1 MRINTNSWNKIR
13 YTLYSPAYD
22 LIGKLLNKMRY
33 KSIKRLGIENG
44 DRVLIIGGGTGL
56 DLNYIE
62 SNCSVVAT
70 DITPAMVEKMRKR
83 GAKLHL
89 NLSTQVMDAQHLSFP
104 DEYFDKIILHLI
116 IAVLPEPVKAIKE
129 AERVLK
135 RGGKMVVL
143 DKFIKKGHKP
153 SYIRQLLNM
162 ITNLLFSD
170 ITRSFEDI
178 ASSTALTTITDE
190 DAEPTGNFR
199 IILLSKS

>member
-44 DRVLIIGGGTGL
+44 DKVLIIGGGTGL